1 MSTTAANANASA
13 AASPTSYDV
22 LAELDRLLDATPHGS
37 HVCKPLKRA
46 VVAAAAAE
54 IRRLRVQVAM
64 RRDPFEHAFPDAIRN
79 DLAAMENDR

>member
-1 MSTTAANANASA
+1 MSTTAANANASD

-54 IRRLRVQVAM
+54 IRRLRVQLAM
-64 RRDPFEHAFPDAIRN
+64 
-79 DLAAMENDR
+79 AAQDQPKPKAMPPVPSKPQNSRG

>member
-1 MSTTAANANASA
+1 MSTTAANANGSSA
-13 AASPTSYDV
+13 GSPTPYDV

-64 RRDPFEHAFPDAIRN
+64 QGQDRDQPKPKPPVRPQSHNSRG
-79 DLAAMENDR
+79 